1 MAETFITQCPHC
13 GTSFRVSDEQLSIA
27 NGSVRCGACLQVFSA
42 RNHIVTAAA
51 AKPKPKPAAR
61 PAPSAAKPARPTEKK
76 PAQAPRAAA
85 PKAAAAAK
93 PKAPPAKPKPAK
105 PVPPSRFAADD
116 DDDADFLFADN
127 PEEDQEFVFQDSDDD
142 PYDQDDDDSELGDL
156 SDSFISLNTPA
167 GNRKSANPFQRE
179 ADDEKDILDD
189 PESADESWAESILEE
204 LEREES
210 RDNRHQEKAQFV
222 SKPMSDPRPV
232 KAKRPEAEPA
242 WSVDDSEPD
251 EFDNPAFGSTDR
263 RGNDKATASSV
274 VRQLNHD
281 IDLDFN
287 AEDRLARWRWLGAVF
302 IVVLI
307 GVLVAQ
313 LAWVQRDTYAKM
325 DQWRGLYQTVCN
337 AVGCTLPEQE
347 DLDLVR
353 TSNVLIRDH
362 RALNDVKLLDAVLTN
377 RAAFRQPFPVLILQ
391 YTDVNGELVA
401 DQSFTPEQYLRGE
414 LTGTRLMPV
423 NTRVYVSLPIRDPG
437 TRAVNYQL
445 VLAPAG
451 TG

>member
-51 AKPKPKPAAR
+51 AAKPKATSR
-61 PAPSAAKPARPTEKK
+61 PAPAATKAAARTAAPK
-76 PAQAPRAAA
+76 QARTQPSPA
-85 PKAAAAAK
+85 PKAAAAARPTPAPPK
-93 PKAPPAKPKPAK
+93 PKSA
-105 PVPPSRFAADD
+105 PPSRFAADD

-142 PYDQDDDDSELGDL
+142 LFDQDDDDSELGDL
-156 SDSFISLNTPA
+156 SDSFISLNNPSTSR
-167 GNRKSANPFQRE
+167 GKEANPFQRE
-179 ADDEKDILDD
+179 SDLDKEILDD

-210 RDNRHQEKAQFV
+210 RDSRRQEKARFV
-222 SKPMSDPRPV
+222 SKPASGART
-232 KAKRPEAEPA
+232 AKPKEKQAEPA
-242 WSVDDSEPD
+242 WSVDDADSD
-251 EFDNPAFGSTDR
+251 DFDSVGFG
-263 RGNDKATASSV
+263 GNTRQPEGASSASSV

-287 AEDRLARWRWLGAVF
+287 AEDRLARWRWLGVVF
-302 IVVLI
+302 IVVLMA
-307 GVLVAQ
+307 LLTAQ
-313 LAWVQRDTYAKM
+313 FAWVQRDTYAKL
-325 DQWRGLYQTVCN
+325 DQWRGLYQSACDVL
-337 AVGCTLPEQE
+337 GCTLPAQE
-347 DLDLVR
+347 DIDLVR

-362 RALNDVKLLDAVLTN
+362 RALDEVKLLDAVLTN
-377 RAAFRQPFPVLILQ
+377 RAAFRQPFPQLILQ
-391 YTDVNGELVA
+391 YTDVNGDLVA
-401 DQSFTPEQYLRGE
+401 DQAFTPEQYLRGE

-423 NTRVYVSLPIRDPG
+423 NTRIYVSLPIRDPG
-437 TRAVNYQL
+437 SRAVNYQL

>member
-42 RNHIVTAAA
+42 RNHIVTAG
-51 AKPKPKPAAR
+51 AKSKPAAR
-61 PAPSAAKPARPTEKK
+61 PATPTAPKKPGTAAKQPVQR
-76 PAQAPRAAA
+76 QNAPA
-85 PKAAAAAK
+85 PKAATKAK
-93 PKAPPAKPKPAK
+93 PKAAPPASKPKPAK
-105 PVPPSRFAADD
+105 PTPPSRFAADE

-142 PYDQDDDDSELGDL
+142 LYDQDDDDSELGDL
-156 SDSFISLNTPA
+156 SDSFISLNNPSS
-167 GNRKSANPFQRE
+167 GRKSANPFQRE
-179 ADDEKDILDD
+179 ADDERETLDD
-189 PESADESWAESILEE
+189 PETADESWAESILEE
-204 LEREES
+204 MEREET
-210 RDNRHQEKAQFV
+210 RDTRREEKARFV
-222 SKPMSDPRPV
+222 SKPVSDSRPV
-232 KAKRPEAEPA
+232 KRQPAEAEPA
-242 WSVDDSEPD
+242 WSVDDSGSD
-251 EFDNPAFGSTDR
+251 DFDSVDFSHIDR
-263 RGNDKATASSV
+263 RADDTASASSV
-274 VRQLNHD
+274 VRRLNHD

-302 IVVLI
+302 IVLLI

-325 DQWRGLYQTVCN
+325 DQWRGLYQGVCDI
-337 AVGCTLPEQE
+337 AGCTLPDQE
-347 DLDLVR
+347 DIDLVR

-391 YTDVNGELVA
+391 YTDVNGELIA

-423 NTRVYVSLPIRDPG
+423 NTRIYVSLPIRNPG

>member
-51 AKPKPKPAAR
+51 AKSKSASRSATAATKAAAKPATPKQARTQPAPKAKAAAAKKPTPAPPKPKPA
-61 PAPSAAKPARPTEKK
+61 
-76 PAQAPRAAA
+76 
-85 PKAAAAAK
+85 
-93 PKAPPAKPKPAK
+93 
-105 PVPPSRFAADD
+105 PPSRFAADE

-127 PEEDQEFVFQDSDDD
+127 PEEDQEYVFQDSDDD
-142 PYDQDDDDSELGDL
+142 LFDQEDDDSELGDL
-156 SDSFISLNTPA
+156 SDSFISLNNPSSTR
-167 GNRKSANPFQRE
+167 GKEVNPFQRE
-179 ADDEKDILDD
+179 SDLDKEILDD
-189 PESADESWAESILEE
+189 PETADESWAESILEE

-210 RDNRHQEKAQFV
+210 RDSRRQEKARFV
-222 SKPMSDPRPV
+222 SKPVSDARP
-232 KAKRPEAEPA
+232 AKPKEKQAEPA
-242 WSVDDSEPD
+242 WSLDDD
-251 EFDNPAFGSTDR
+251 GDDFDSVGFS
-263 RGNDKATASSV
+263 GNTRQAEDKPTASSV

-287 AEDRLARWRWLGAVF
+287 AEDRLARWRWLGVVF
-302 IVVLI
+302 IVLLMAVLT
-307 GVLVAQ
+307 AQ

-325 DQWRGLYQTVCN
+325 DQWRGLYQSACDVL
-337 AVGCTLPEQE
+337 GCTLPAQE
-347 DLDLVR
+347 DIDLVR

-362 RALNDVKLLDAVLTN
+362 RVLDEVKLLDAVLTN
-377 RAAFRQPFPVLILQ
+377 RAAFRQPFPLLILQ
-391 YTDVNGELVA
+391 YTDVNGDLVA
-401 DQSFTPEQYLRGE
+401 DQAFTPEQYLRGE

-423 NTRVYVSLPIRDPG
+423 NTRIYVSLPIRDPG

>member
-51 AKPKPKPAAR
+51 AKAKSASRPEVTASKTAR
-61 PAPSAAKPARPTEKK
+61 PAAKSPAPG
-76 PAQAPRAAA
+76 QRATA
-85 PKAAAAAK
+85 PKAAAPK
-93 PKAPPAKPKPAK
+93 PKTTPPASKPKPAR
-105 PVPPSRFAADD
+105 PAPPSRFAADD
-116 DDDADFLFADN
+116 DDDADFLFEDN

-142 PYDQDDDDSELGDL
+142 LYDDDDSELGDL
-156 SDSFISLNTPA
+156 SDSFISLNNPST
-167 GNRKSANPFQRE
+167 GRKDANPFQRE
-179 ADDEKDILDD
+179 ADDERDILDD

-210 RDNRHQEKAQFV
+210 RDNRRQEKAHFV
-222 SKPMSDPRPV
+222 SKPTSEPRPAT
-232 KAKRPEAEPA
+232 KQKDTRSEPA
-242 WSVDDSEPD
+242 WSVDDSD
-251 EFDNPAFGSTDR
+251 DDFDAVDFGPSPRGTD
-263 RGNDKATASSV
+263 DTASASSV

-287 AEDRLARWRWLGAVF
+287 ADDRLARWRWLGAVF
-302 IVVLI
+302 IVL
-307 GVLVAQ
+307 LVGILAAQ

-325 DQWRGLYQTVCN
+325 EQWRDIYQSACDVL
-337 AVGCTLPEQE
+337 GCTLPEQE
-347 DLDLVR
+347 DIDLVR

-362 RALNDVKLLDAVLTN
+362 RALDDVKLLDAVLTN

-423 NTRVYVSLPIRDPG
+423 NTRIYVSLPIRDPG
-437 TRAVNYQL
+437 SRAVNYQL
-445 VLAPAG
+445 VLAPA
-451 TG
+451 

>member
-51 AKPKPKPAAR
+51 AKATSASRPAAPTATKAATRSTTPKQAQSRTEQAPKAKAAAAKKPTPAPPKPKPA
-61 PAPSAAKPARPTEKK
+61 
-76 PAQAPRAAA
+76 
-85 PKAAAAAK
+85 
-93 PKAPPAKPKPAK
+93 
-105 PVPPSRFAADD
+105 PPSRFTADE
-116 DDDADFLFADN
+116 DDDADFLFEDN

-142 PYDQDDDDSELGDL
+142 LFDQDDDSELGDL
-156 SDSFISLNTPA
+156 SDSFISLNNPSSTR
-167 GNRKSANPFQRE
+167 GKEVNPFQRE
-179 ADDEKDILDD
+179 SDLDKEILDD
-189 PESADESWAESILEE
+189 PETADESWAESILEE

-210 RDNRHQEKAQFV
+210 RDSRRQEKARFV
-222 SKPMSDPRPV
+222 SKPVSDARP
-232 KAKRPEAEPA
+232 AKPKEKQAEPA
-242 WSVDDSEPD
+242 WSLDDNAD
-251 EFDNPAFGSTDR
+251 DFDSVGFG
-263 RGNDKATASSV
+263 GNTRQTEGKSTASSV

-287 AEDRLARWRWLGAVF
+287 AEDRLARWRWLGVVF
-302 IVVLI
+302 IVL
-307 GVLVAQ
+307 LMTLLTAQ

-325 DQWRGLYQTVCN
+325 DQWRGLYQSACDVL
-337 AVGCTLPEQE
+337 GCTLPAQE
-347 DLDLVR
+347 DIDLVR

-362 RALNDVKLLDAVLTN
+362 RALDEVKLLDAVLTN
-377 RAAFRQPFPVLILQ
+377 RAAFRQPFPLLILQ
-391 YTDVNGELVA
+391 YTDVNGDLVA
-401 DQSFTPEQYLRGE
+401 DQAFTPEQYLRGE

-423 NTRVYVSLPIRDPG
+423 NTRIYVSLPIRDPG
-437 TRAVNYQL
+437 ARAVNYQL